1 MLGVATAR
9 PQATSTL
16 VPSAAL
22 SDRDLMAD
30 VIIGFKVMPKTIEVN
45 LDKLE
50 EKIKKAVNPARIQ
63 RQPIAFGL
71 VAILITVLMPDEGG
85 VLEAAENKLRAIDDV
100 GEVEVTGMTRS
111 L

>member
-1 MLGVATAR
+1 LLDAATAR
-9 PQATSTL
+9 QQATITL
-16 VPSAAL
+16 VLVVL
-22 SDRDLMAD
+22 SDRDLMAE
-30 VIIGFKVMPKTIEVN
+30 VIIGFKVMPKTIEVD

-50 EKIKKAVNPARIQ
+50 EKIRNAVNPARMQ
-63 RQPIAFGL
+63 RQPVAFGL

-85 VLEAAENKLRAIDDV
+85 VLEAAENKLRAINDV